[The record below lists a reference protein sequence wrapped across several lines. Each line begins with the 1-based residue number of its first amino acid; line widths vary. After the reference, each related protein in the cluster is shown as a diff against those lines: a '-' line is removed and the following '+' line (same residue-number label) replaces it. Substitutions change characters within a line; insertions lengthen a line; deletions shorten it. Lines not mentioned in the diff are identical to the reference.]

1 MIQANRQLITLAL
14 SLLFS
19 TSLFGDSEAMPVYDL
34 EAFVVVAPNV
44 FVPENSVSRDFIQSA
59 KPVDLAAILSS
70 KLPAAALTRK
80 GPLAGDIVLRGFTRD
95 NVNIT
100 VDGNKTFCA
109 CPNRMDP
116 PAFHVSSQQI
126 EGVRV
131 RTGPFSVDQGG
142 SVGGTIAVQTTL
154 PGDEAFARA
163 YGYAGSFDY
172 YAGGLTVGTPLGEA
186 AKLLGGLYYQEG
198 GVYKDGSGR
207 RFTELPGL
215 NYRSEYLDATAFEVV
230 TAETKLTYD
239 FGESSHLTV
248 NYAYQDASDVLYP
261 GLRMDAPTDTMNRLG
276 IAISHLVA
284 ANFADRVEASLAFSH
299 VDHDMRDS
307 FRTSFST
314 RVGNPTIAARGYF
327 MRTEATSTYV
337 GARAEFSKT
346 LDNADFLRYGID
358 LSQRYWDADNIIGIM
373 QRNDMLP
380 DTLSEKLGFWGVYEH
395 RSGPWALETGLRL
408 DLAKSEAREDIS
420 FLHDRRPDTTSNRQD
435 DVLPSLYALLSRE
448 LGESTEAYAGLGY
461 ASRMPDPQERYM
473 NLDRPDPLPPMA
485 ANPDWVGNPD
495 LDPVHNLEFQTGIRW
510 ETEAFDAELS
520 AFHAWLDDHIY
531 LVDLPVD
538 PSDPETTSYDN
549 IDARLYG
556 MSAQAGWQASESLRL
571 EAGLA
576 WQRGVKESR
585 PVNATNDVLGEVPPL
600 RGRLAAILTQGKFTA
615 RAEAQFQDTLDRVDP
630 DLGERE
636 VSGWGVVNLVA
647 SYQFS
652 ESLSLS
658 AGVDNLFD
666 KTYAVSNAFVRDPF
680 RAGIIVNEPGRFVFL
695 RAGLEF

>member
-1 MIQANRQLITLAL
+1 LLAAP
-14 SLLFS
+14 
-19 TSLFGDSEAMPVYDL
+19 LFGDSEAMPVYEL
-34 EAFVVVAPNV
+34 ESFLVVAPNV
-44 FVPENSVSRDFIQSA
+44 FAPETSVGRDFIRSA

-142 SVGGTIAVQTTL
+142 SVGGTIAVQTTS
-154 PGDEAFARA
+154 PGEEAFLRA
-163 YGYAGSFDY
+163 YGYGGSFDY
-172 YAGGLTVGTPLGEA
+172 HAGGLTGGTPLGE
-186 AKLLGGLYYQEG
+186 KTRLLGGLYYQEG
-198 GVYKDGSGR
+198 GVYEDGAGR
-207 RFTELPGL
+207 RLTEGT
-215 NYRSEYLDATAFEVV
+215 NYRPKYLDATAFEVI
-230 TAETKLTYD
+230 TAETKLTRD
-239 FGESSHLTV
+239 IGESGSLTL

-261 GLRMDAPTDTMNRLG
+261 GLLMDAPTDTMNRLG
-276 IAISHLVA
+276 LALRYPVA
-284 ANFADRVEASLAFSH
+284 ADFADNFEASLAFSH

-307 FRTSFST
+307 FRTTLNNMGGLF
-314 RVGNPTIAARGYF
+314 AARGYF
-327 MRTEATSTYV
+327 MRTEASSTFV
-337 GARAEFSKT
+337 GARAEFDKA
-346 LDNADFLRYGID
+346 LDGGGFLRYGLD
-358 LSQRYWDADNIIGIM
+358 LSQRYWDADNIIGQ
-373 QRNDMLP
+373 QRNNMLP
-380 DTLSEKLGFWGVYEH
+380 DTLSEKIGLWGVYER
-395 RSGPWALETGLRL
+395 RSGAWALETGLRL
-408 DLAKSEAREDIS
+408 DLARSEAREDIA
-420 FLHDRRPDTTSNRQD
+420 FLQDRRGTSSNERD
-435 DVLPSLYALLSRE
+435 DMLPSLYVLLSRE
-448 LGESTEAYAGLGY
+448 LGASAEAYAGLGY

-473 NLDRPDPLPPMA
+473 NLDRPM

-495 LDPVHNLEFQTGIRW
+495 LDPVRNLEFQTGIQW
-510 ETEAFDAELS
+510 TGEAFDAELS

-531 LVDLPVD
+531 LVNLTAGLGG
-538 PSDPETTSYDN
+538 TTSYEN

-556 MSAQAGWQASESLRL
+556 LSAQTGWQASESLRL

-576 WQRGVKESR
+576 WQRGVKKSR

-600 RGRLAAILTQGKFTA
+600 RARLAAIHTRGKLTT
-615 RAEAQFQDTLDRVDP
+615 RVEAQFQDRLDRIDP

-636 VSGWGVVNLVA
+636 VSGWGVVNLAA
-647 SYQFS
+647 SYQFNDK
-652 ESLSLS
+652 LSLS

-666 KTYAVSNAFVRDPF
+666 KNYAVSNAFVRDPF
-680 RAGIIVNEPGRFVFL
+680 RAGIVVNEPGRFLFL

>member
-1 MIQANRQLITLAL
+1 MKRPHQALKYFSLP
-14 SLLFS
+14 LLFAAP
-19 TSLFGDSEAMPVYDL
+19 LFGDSEAMPVYEL
-34 EAFVVVAPNV
+34 ESFVVVAPNV
-44 FVPENSVSRDFIQSA
+44 FAPETSVGRDFIQSA

-131 RTGPFSVDQGG
+131 RTGPFSVDQGS
-142 SVGGTIAVQTTL
+142 SVGGTIAVQTTT
-154 PGDEAFARA
+154 PGEEAFLRA
-163 YGYAGSFDY
+163 YGYGGSFDY
-172 YAGGLTVGTPLGEA
+172 YAGGLTGGTPLGE
-186 AKLLGGLYYQEG
+186 KTRLLGGLYYQEG
-198 GVYKDGSGR
+198 GVYEDGAGR
-207 RFTELPGL
+207 RFTEGT
-215 NYRSEYLDATAFEVV
+215 NYHPKYLDATAFEVI
-230 TAETKLTYD
+230 TAETKLTRD
-239 FGESSHLTV
+239 IGESGSLTL

-261 GLRMDAPTDTMNRLG
+261 GLLMDAPTDTMNRLG
-276 IAISHLVA
+276 LALRHPVA
-284 ANFADRVEASLAFSH
+284 ADFADNFEASLAFSH

-307 FRTSFST
+307 FRTTLNNMGGLF
-314 RVGNPTIAARGYF
+314 AARGYF
-327 MRTEATSTYV
+327 MRTEASSTFV
-337 GARAEFSKT
+337 GARAEFDKA
-346 LDNADFLRYGID
+346 LDGDGFLRYGLD
-358 LSQRYWDADNIIGIM
+358 LSQRYWDADNIIGQ
-373 QRNDMLP
+373 QRNNMLP
-380 DTLSEKLGFWGVYEH
+380 DTLSEKIGLWAVYER
-395 RSGPWALETGLRL
+395 RSGAWALETGLRL
-408 DLAKSEAREDIS
+408 DLTRSEAREDIA
-420 FLHDRRPDTTSNRQD
+420 FLQDRRGTSSNERD
-435 DVLPSLYALLSRE
+435 DVLPSLYVLLSRE
-448 LGESTEAYAGLGY
+448 LGESAEAYAGLGY

-473 NLDRPDPLPPMA
+473 NLDRPM

-495 LDPVHNLEFQTGIRW
+495 LDPVRNLEFQTGIKW
-510 ETEAFDAELS
+510 TGETFDAELS

-531 LVDLPVD
+531 LVNLTAGPVG
-538 PSDPETTSYDN
+538 TTSYEN

-556 MSAQAGWQASESLRL
+556 LSAQTGWQASESLRL

-600 RGRLAAILTQGKFTA
+600 RARLAAIHTRGKLTT
-615 RAEAQFQDTLDRVDP
+615 RVEAQFQDRLDRIDP

-636 VSGWGVVNLVA
+636 VSGWSVVNLAA
-647 SYQFS
+647 SYQFNDN
-652 ESLSLS
+652 LSLS

-666 KTYAVSNAFVRDPF
+666 KNYAVSNAFVRDPF
-680 RAGIIVNEPGRFVFL
+680 RAGIVVNEPGRFLFL

>member
-1 MIQANRQLITLAL
+1 MLHPKPLLTSL
-14 SLLFS
+14 SLSLFLGG
-19 TSLFGDSEAMPVYDL
+19 SLFGDTEAMPVYEL
-34 EAFVVVAPNV
+34 ESFVVVAPNV
-44 FVPENSVSRDFIQSA
+44 FSPESELSRDFIQSA

-126 EGVRV
+126 EGLRV
-131 RTGPFSVDQGG
+131 RTGPFSVDQGS

-154 PGDEAFARA
+154 PEDEPFARA
-163 YGYAGSFDY
+163 YAYGGSFDY
-172 YAGGLTVGTPLGEA
+172 YAAGLTAGTALGE
-186 AKLLGGLYYQEG
+186 KTSFLGGLYYQEG
-198 GVYKDGSGR
+198 GVYEDGSGR

-215 NYRSEYLDATAFEVV
+215 NYRPEYLDATAFEVI
-230 TAETKLTYD
+230 TAETKLSYD

-276 IAISHLVA
+276 IALNHALA
-284 ANFADRVEASLAFSH
+284 ADFADHVEVGLAFSH

-307 FRTSFST
+307 FRTSLNNMGGMF
-314 RVGNPTIAARGYF
+314 VARGYF
-327 MRTEATSTYV
+327 MRTEASSTYI
-337 GARAEFSKT
+337 GARTEFSKT
-346 LDNADFLRYGID
+346 LDDSAHLRYGID
-358 LSQRYWDADNIIGIM
+358 LSQRYWDADNIIGM

-380 DTLSEKLGFWGVYEH
+380 DTLSEKLGFWGVYE
-395 RSGPWALETGLRL
+395 RRTGPWALETGLRL
-408 DLAKSEAREDIS
+408 DLARSKAREDIT
-420 FLHDRRPDTTSNRQD
+420 FLQGRRGTTSNEQD
-435 DVLPSLYALLSRE
+435 DILPSLYALLSRE

-461 ASRMPDPQERYM
+461 ASRVPDPQERYM
-473 NLDRPDPLPPMA
+473 NLDRPM

-510 ETEAFDAELS
+510 QAEAFDAELS

-531 LVDLPVD
+531 LANLAAGPGG
-538 PSDPETTSYDN
+538 TTTYEN

-556 MSAQAGWQASESLRL
+556 LSAQAGWQTSESLRL

-585 PVNATNDVLGEVPPL
+585 PANATNDVLGEVPPL
-600 RGRLAAILTQGKFTA
+600 RARLAAILTQGKFTA
-615 RAEAQFQDTLDRVDP
+615 RAEAQFQDTLDRIDP
-630 DLGERE
+630 DLGEGE
-636 VSGWGVVNLVA
+636 VSGWGVVNLAA

-652 ESLSLS
+652 ERLSLS

-680 RAGIIVNEPGRFVFL
+680 RAGVVVNEPGRFVFL

>member
-1 MIQANRQLITLAL
+1 MKRTKPLLTSLGL
-14 SLLFS
+14 SLLLS
-19 TSLFGDSEAMPVYDL
+19 GPLFGDSEAMPVYDL
-34 EAFVVVAPNV
+34 ESFVVVAPNV
-44 FVPENSVSRDFIQSA
+44 FMPDSSVSRDFIQSA
-59 KPVDLAAILSS
+59 KPVDLAAILAS
-70 KLPAAALTRK
+70 KLPTAALTRK
-80 GPLAGDIVLRGFTRD
+80 GPLAGDVVLRGFTRD

-163 YGYAGSFDY
+163 YGYAGRFDY
-172 YAGGLTVGTPLGEA
+172 YAGGLTAGTPLGE
-186 AKLLGGLYYQEG
+186 KTSLLGGLYYQEG
-198 GVYKDGSGR
+198 GVYEDGSGR

-215 NYRSEYLDATAFEVV
+215 NYRPEYLDTTAFEVV
-230 TAETKLTYD
+230 TAETKLTYAIN
-239 FGESSHLTV
+239 ESSHLTV
-248 NYAYQDASDVLYP
+248 NYAYQDANDVLYP

-276 IAISHLVA
+276 IALSHPVA
-284 ANFADRVEASLAFSH
+284 ADFADRVEASLALSH

-307 FRTSFST
+307 FRTSINNMGGIF
-314 RVGNPTIAARGYF
+314 VARGYF

-358 LSQRYWDADNIIGIM
+358 LRQRYWDAAHIIGM
-373 QRNDMLP
+373 QRNEMLP
-380 DTLSEKLGFWGVYEH
+380 DTLSEKLGLWGVYER

-420 FLHDRRPDTTSNRQD
+420 FLHDRRPGTTGNRQD

-473 NLDRPDPLPPMA
+473 NLDRPM

-495 LDPVHNLEFQTGIRW
+495 LDPVHNLEFQAGIRW
-510 ETEAFDAELS
+510 EAETFDAELS

-531 LVDLPVD
+531 LVNLAAGPGG
-538 PSDPETTSYDN
+538 TTSYDN

-556 MSAQAGWQASESLRL
+556 MSAQAGWYANESLRL

-600 RGRLAAILTQGKFTA
+600 RGRLAAILTQGKFSA
-615 RAEAQFQDTLDRVDP
+615 RAEAQFQDTLDRIDP

-636 VSGWGVVNLVA
+636 VSGWGVVNLAA

-680 RAGIIVNEPGRFVFL
+680 RAGVVVNEPGRFVFL